1 MNNPKHITR
10 PGKPEPM
17 TKEQIELQTM
27 RAFMQKRESVA
38 HSILAGV
45 TANRRMSPKRASKYA
60 VATADEF
67 LKILYASSS
76 PAGNAG
82 KEAAE
87 Q

>member
-1 MNNPKHITR
+1 MINPKHIVR
-10 PGKPEPM
+10 PGKPEPL
-17 TKEQIELQTM
+17 TQEQIELQTM

-45 TANRRMSPKRASKYA
+45 TAHRRMSPKRAAQYA

-76 PAGNAG
+76 PAGKTE
-82 KEAAE
+82 KEEAE
-87 Q
+87 K